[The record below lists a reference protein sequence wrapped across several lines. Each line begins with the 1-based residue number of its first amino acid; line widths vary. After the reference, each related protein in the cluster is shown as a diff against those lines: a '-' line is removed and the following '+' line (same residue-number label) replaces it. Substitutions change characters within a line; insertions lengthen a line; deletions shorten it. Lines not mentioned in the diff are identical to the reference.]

1 MSEFYMENWDLQA
14 VVAGSSNA
22 ACISDMEKPPFSFD
36 PWNFQQ
42 EDLMSLPENFE
53 TNPKVF
59 DELEELY
66 RPSYPELNPY
76 SPQTIITSSLPVPQD
91 VDKPV
96 NQKRQ
101 QSVSQSA
108 ISGTNNDSAK
118 HKRSSR
124 KNQQNRVV
132 QHVTSD
138 DLPSDI
144 WAWRKYGQK
153 PIKGSPYP
161 RSYYRCSSSKGCLAR
176 KQVERSCSDPRI
188 FIITYT
194 AEHSHGHPTRR
205 NSLAG
210 SIRNKSST
218 AVPRSLADKNEPH
231 EAAETV
237 VSQTTIKDESAQ
249 RESIKMEALQMLE
262 DGDHQRDK
270 ILTPDI
276 ILSDELVQSL
286 ENFEGLFLD
295 QFPDLSHEFWSMN
308 ESATLT
314 YGC

>member
-1 MSEFYMENWDLQA
+1 MSELYMENWDLQA
-14 VVAGSSNA
+14 VVGGSSND
-22 ACISDMEKPPFSFD
+22 ACISVSDMANPPFSFD
-36 PWNFQQ
+36 LWSFQQ
-42 EDLMSLPENFE
+42 EDLMSFPEMFA
-53 TNPKVF
+53 TNRRVS

-66 RPSYPELNPY
+66 KPFYPELNPY
-76 SPQTIITSSLPVPQD
+76 STQTIITSSLAVPQD
-91 VDKPV
+91 VDEPE

-101 QSVSQSA
+101 QSV
-108 ISGTNNDSAK
+108 ISVTNKDSAK
-118 HKRSSR
+118 PKRSSR

-132 QHVTSD
+132 RHVTSD
-138 DLPSDI
+138 GLPSDI

-210 SIRNKSST
+210 STRNKSST
-218 AVPRSLADKNEPH
+218 IPKSLANKKEPH

-237 VSQTTIKDESAQ
+237 VSPTNIKDESAQ
-249 RESIKMEALQMLE
+249 QENIKIEELQMLE
-262 DGDHQRDK
+262 NGDQGDK

-276 ILSDELVQSL
+276 MLSDELVQSL
-286 ENFEGLFLD
+286 ENFESLFID
-295 QFPDLSHEFWSMN
+295 QFPDLSHELWSMN
-308 ESATLT
+308 ESATIT
-314 YGC
+314 GGC